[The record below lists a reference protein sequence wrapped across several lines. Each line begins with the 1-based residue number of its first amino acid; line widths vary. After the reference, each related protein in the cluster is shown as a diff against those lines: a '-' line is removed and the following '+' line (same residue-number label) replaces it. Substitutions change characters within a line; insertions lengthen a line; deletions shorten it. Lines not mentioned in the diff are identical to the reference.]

1 MQIVSFPRNMPDSVR
16 QDGESSRKRQRQS
29 KKDRQA
35 QEKLRQAEE
44 LKRMKAAKRKEVVGK
59 LRTIAEAAGL
69 VRAPEDTAGAGG
81 GSGAGSGGEAGGVDD
96 SGEPSEQDLDTIAGL
111 PFSFKDL
118 SGDFD
123 EADFDKKMAAM
134 FDDKFYA
141 EEGQD
146 DEESIESL
154 LMEGKVCSSVRAA
167 CWTPC

>member
-1 MQIVSFPRNMPDSVR
+1 MPDSVR

-69 VRAPEDTAGAGG
+69 VRTPEDTAGAGAG
-81 GSGAGSGGEAGGVDD
+81 AGSGAGSGGEAGGADD
-96 SGEPSEQDLDTIAGL
+96 GGEPSEQDLDTIAGL

-146 DEESIESL
+146 DEESIKSL
-154 LMEGKVCSSVRAA
+154 LMEGKVCSIAGAA
-167 CWTPC
+167 CLTTY